1 MRVGLFGYGAINRL
15 VARVVL
21 ERGWEIV
28 GVVDK
33 DPKILGEDAGT
44 LAGLGTL
51 GVRVSNKP
59 EVLRSAEIVL
69 HATGSYLDKVY
80 EQLEALIRMGK
91 DVLSTCET
99 LAYPYYRYPELAKKL
114 DELAA
119 SRGVTVLGAG
129 INPGFLL
136 DALVIV
142 LSAPFNVVK
151 HLRAVRSLDAGKRRL
166 PFRVKVGIGLEPG
179 VYADKLRRGELTG
192 HVGYAESVCIIAQ
205 SMGLKLSRV
214 EEAQEPVI
222 AEADVSVD
230 GQVIPAG
237 RVIGVKGYGRGFAG
251 GQEVIAIEFHA
262 YVGASEYEEVS
273 INGKDYS
280 VTWRST
286 GVPGD
291 LGTASVI
298 VNLAE
303 AVATYRPGLITM
315 SDILPFRPRLLA

>member
-1 MRVGLFGYGAINRL
+1 MRIGLFGYGAINRL
-15 VARVVL
+15 VAKVVL

-33 DPKILGEDAGT
+33 DPRILGEDAGE

-51 GVRVSNKP
+51 GIKVSNKP
-59 EVLRSAEIVL
+59 EVLKNAEIVL
-69 HATGSYLDKVY
+69 HATGSYLDKIHS
-80 EQLEALIRMGK
+80 QLEMLIKMHK

-136 DALVIV
+136 DALVII
-142 LSAPFNVVK
+142 LSAPFNIIRRI
-151 HLRAVRSLDAGKRRL
+151 RAVRSLDAGKRRL
-166 PFRVKVGIGLEPG
+166 PFRVKVGIGLEPKAY
-179 VYADKLRRGELTG
+179 VDKLRKGELTG
-192 HVGYAESVCIIAQ
+192 HVGYAESVYIIAQ
-205 SMGLKLSRV
+205 SMGIKLSRV
-214 EEAQEPVI
+214 EEAQEPVV
-222 AEADVSVD
+222 AESEVSV
-230 GQVIPAG
+230 GSQKISAG
-237 RVIGVKGYGRGFAG
+237 KVIGIKGYGRGYVDG
-251 GQEVIAIEFHA
+251 REVIAIEFHA
-262 YVGASEYEEVS
+262 YVGANEYEEVS
-273 INGKDYS
+273 ISGKDYS

-303 AVATYRPGLITM
+303 AVAAYRPGLITM
-315 SDILPFRPRLLA
+315 ADIIPFRPRLLT

>member
-33 DPKILGEDAGT
+33 DPRILGEDVGK
-44 LAGLGTL
+44 LAGLEPL
-51 GVRVSNKP
+51 GIKVSNKP
-59 EVLRSAEIVL
+59 EVLKNAEIVL
-69 HATGSYLDKVY
+69 HATGSYLDKIFD
-80 EQLEALIRMGK
+80 QLEALIKMGK
-91 DVLSTCET
+91 DILSTCET

-142 LSAPFNVVK
+142 LSAPFNIVK
-151 HLRAVRSLDAGKRRL
+151 GVRAVRSLDAGKRRL
-166 PFRVKVGIGLEPG
+166 PFRVKVGIGLDPE
-179 VYADKLRRGELTG
+179 VYVNKLKKGELTG
-192 HVGYAESVCIIAQ
+192 HVGYAESVYLVAQ
-205 SMGLKLSRV
+205 SMGIKLSKV
-214 EEAQEPVI
+214 KEAQEPVV
-222 AEADVSVD
+222 AKSEVTVA
-230 GQVIPAG
+230 GQTIPAG
-237 RVIGVKGYGRGFAG
+237 KVIGIKGYGKGYVNDK
-251 GQEVIAIEFHA
+251 EVISIEFHA
-262 YVGASEYEEVS
+262 YVGAQEYEEIS
-273 INGKDYS
+273 IIGKDYN

-286 GVPGD
+286 GTPGD

-303 AVATYRPGLITM
+303 AVAAYRPGLITM
-315 SDILPFRPRLLA
+315 ADIVPFRPRLLT